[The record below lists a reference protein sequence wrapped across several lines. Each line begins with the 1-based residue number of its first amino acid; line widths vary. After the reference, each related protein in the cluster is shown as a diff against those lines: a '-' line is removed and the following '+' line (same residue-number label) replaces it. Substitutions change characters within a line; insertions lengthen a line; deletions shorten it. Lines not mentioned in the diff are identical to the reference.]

1 MGLKQKSAG
10 FVLRLYFLAVA
21 LCCLIAALLAPD
33 RGQMLTGLRDILLS
47 PAQLTRDYF
56 LLGSVSGTLLNMA
69 LVGLVCTALTCL
81 PGAAVKGSTVAAFFL
96 TLGFSAWGINI
107 LNLWP
112 FLFGVALHALA
123 RRKKLGELADLAMFS
138 TALCPLV
145 SDLLLRYPGTEVHAV
160 TPTGALLALGVG
172 VAVGFL
178 TPAIAG
184 HSPNVHK
191 GYNLYSA
198 ALPGGLLGLFLTA
211 LLYKSAGA
219 EVPAIEALLGD
230 SHPAVVLPFCG
241 LVFLATA
248 ALGFVLN
255 GRSFRGY
262 LGLLRSTGHKADFTA
277 QHGLGLAVLN
287 VGIYGLFILAYY
299 CLVGASFNSVTMG
312 IMFCMVCFGA
322 AGSHP
327 GNVWPILLGYFLA
340 SLVGI
345 NAINAQA
352 ILVGACFASGLAP
365 LTGTYGWWAGLI
377 GGAAH
382 YALVTSIP
390 ALHGGFCLYNGGFTS
405 LLITIILVPQLEL
418 FCKTKEERRLAR
430 ASRK

>member
-1 MGLKQKSAG
+1 MRVKQNSTGKT
-10 FVLRLYFLAVA
+10 LRLYFLAVV
-21 LCCLIAALLAPD
+21 LCCLIAAVLAPD
-33 RGQMLTGLRDILLS
+33 RGAMLTGLRDILLS

-56 LLGSVSGTLLNMA
+56 FLGNISGTFLNMA
-69 LVGLVCTALTCL
+69 LVGAVCTALTCL
-81 PGAAVKGSTVAAFFL
+81 PGAVLKGSTVAAFFL

-112 FLFGVALHALA
+112 FLIGVALHALA
-123 RRKKLGELADLAMFS
+123 RRKPLAEFVDLFLFS

-145 SDLLLRYPGTEVHAV
+145 SDLLLRYPGGEVHAI
-160 TPTGALLALGVG
+160 TAAGALLALAVG

-184 HSPNVHK
+184 HSPNLHK

-198 ALPGGLLGLFLTA
+198 ALPGGLLGLFLVA
-211 LLYKSAGA
+211 LLYKTAGY
-219 EVPAIEALLGD
+219 EVPPIEATLGD
-230 SHPAVVLPFCG
+230 SHPEVVIPFCG

-262 LGLLRSTGHKADFTA
+262 LGLLRSSGHKEDFTA
-277 QHGLGLAVLN
+277 KHGLGLAILN
-287 VGIYGLFILAYY
+287 LGIYGLFILAYY

-340 SLVGI
+340 SLLGV

-365 LTGTYGWWAGLI
+365 LTGAYGWWAGLI

-382 YALVTSIP
+382 YTLVTSIP

-405 LLITIILVPQLEL
+405 LLITVILVPQLEM

>member
-1 MGLKQKSAG
+1 MKQNSTGKT
-10 FVLRLYFLAVA
+10 LRLYFLAVV
-21 LCCLIAALLAPD
+21 LCCLIAAVLAPD
-33 RGQMLTGLRDILLS
+33 RGAMLTGLRDILLS

-56 LLGSVSGTLLNMA
+56 FLGNISGTFLNMA
-69 LVGLVCTALTCL
+69 LVGAVCTALTCL
-81 PGAAVKGSTVAAFFL
+81 HGAVLKGSTVAAFFL

-112 FLFGVALHALA
+112 FLIGVALHALA
-123 RRKKLGELADLAMFS
+123 RRKPLAEFVDLFLFS

-145 SDLLLRYPGTEVHAV
+145 SDLLLRYPGGEVHAI
-160 TPTGALLALGVG
+160 TAAGALLALAVG
-172 VAVGFL
+172 MAVGFL

-184 HSPNVHK
+184 HSPNLHK

-198 ALPGGLLGLFLTA
+198 ALPGGLLGLFLVA
-211 LLYKSAGA
+211 LLYKTAGY
-219 EVPAIEALLGD
+219 EVPPIEATLGD
-230 SHPAVVLPFCG
+230 SHPEVVIPFCG

-262 LGLLRSTGHKADFTA
+262 LGLLRSSGHKEDFTA
-277 QHGLGLAVLN
+277 KHGLCLAILN
-287 VGIYGLFILAYY
+287 LGIYGFFILAYY

-340 SLVGI
+340 SLLGV

-365 LTGTYGWWAGLI
+365 LTGAYGWWAGLI

-382 YALVTSIP
+382 YTLVTSIP

-405 LLITIILVPQLEL
+405 LLITVILVPQLEM